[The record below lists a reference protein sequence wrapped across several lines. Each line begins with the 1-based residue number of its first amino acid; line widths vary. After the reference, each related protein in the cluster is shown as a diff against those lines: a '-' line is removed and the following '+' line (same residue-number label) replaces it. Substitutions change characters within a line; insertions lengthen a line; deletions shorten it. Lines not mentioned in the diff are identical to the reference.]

1 MTPIT
6 AYPIK
11 YIGAIINHPSPLFDQ
26 NWFNVKLIK
35 VGVALLKIE
44 SIKKNNPKPIICTN
58 INPTNKDEK
67 KLLDSNSFF
76 ILL

>member
-1 MTPIT
+1 
-6 AYPIK
+6 
-11 YIGAIINHPSPLFDQ
+11 
-26 NWFNVKLIK
+26 
-35 VGVALLKIE
+35 
-44 SIKKNNPKPIICTN
+44 IKKNNPKPIICTN